1 MKAWLKYTLGFIVIV
16 VIAGAG
22 FAWWV
27 YHKPHRNINNEVAVK
42 VPVNTLLDAF
52 KQNEK
57 TASSQYN
64 DKVLELSGIV
74 KEASKNE
81 AGNWVINIEN
91 DLHTGSITVAFS
103 ALQDAVQPFDSIVYK
118 GICAGYF
125 PEDNNVVINE
135 AVLLFKGKTDTTK
148 RVTANVEPVQKD
160 TIVSFS
166 TKKGSIKFVS
176 PTDADVSAINNEVSS
191 KINGSGEIRF
201 SLLFKGFQFKYA
213 EMQTHFNEEYVESE
227 KYPRASFT
235 GTIQNVK
242 NIDLNKEGKYSA
254 KIVGNLTMH
263 GVTKP
268 VQTTATLN
276 IRKGTIAAAA
286 TMSINMSDFKID
298 ASAVTEKV
306 DLEIN
311 CNYTQL

>member
-1 MKAWLKYTLGFIVIV
+1 MKAWLKFTLGFIVIV

-27 YHKPHRNINNEVAVK
+27 YHKPHRDINNEIAVK
-42 VPVNTLLDAF
+42 VEATALLDAF

-57 TASSQYN
+57 TASAKYN

-81 AGNWVINIEN
+81 AGNWVVNIEN
-91 DLHTGSITVAFS
+91 TTQTGSITVAFS
-103 ALQDAVQPFDSIVYK
+103 PLQDAIQPFDSIAYK

-125 PEDNNVVINE
+125 PEDNSVVINE
-135 AVLLFKGKTDTTK
+135 AVLLFKSKTDTTK
-148 RVTANVEPVQKD
+148 KITVSVEPVQKD
-160 TIVSFS
+160 SILNFS
-166 TKKGSIKFVS
+166 TKKGSVKFVS
-176 PTDADVSAINNEVSS
+176 PTDPDVSAINNEVSS
-191 KINGSGEIRF
+191 KINEAGEIRF

-235 GTIQNVK
+235 GTIQNIK
-242 NIDLNKEGKYSA
+242 SIDLTKDGKYTA
-254 KIVGNLTMH
+254 KVVGTLTMH

-268 VQTTATLN
+268 VQTSATLN
-276 IRKGTIAAAA
+276 ISKGKITAAA
-286 TMSINMSDFKID
+286 TIGIILSDFNID

>member
-1 MKAWLKYTLGFIVIV
+1 MKAWLKFTLGFIVIV

-27 YHKPHRNINNEVAVK
+27 YHKPHRDINNEIAVK
-42 VPVNTLLDAF
+42 VEANALLDAF

-57 TASSQYN
+57 TASAKYN

-81 AGNWVINIEN
+81 AGNWVVNIEN
-91 DLHTGSITVAFS
+91 TTQTGSITVAFS
-103 ALQDAVQPFDSIVYK
+103 ALQDAIQPFDSISYK

-125 PEDNNVVINE
+125 PEDNSVVVNE
-135 AVLLFKGKTDTTK
+135 AVLLFKSKTDTTK
-148 RVTANVEPVQKD
+148 KITASVEPVQKD
-160 TIVSFS
+160 SILNFS
-166 TKKGSIKFVS
+166 TKKGSVKFVS
-176 PTDADVSAINNEVSS
+176 PTDPDVSAINNEVSS
-191 KINGSGEIRF
+191 KINGAGEIRF

-235 GTIQNVK
+235 GTIQNIK
-242 NIDLNKEGKYSA
+242 SIDLTKDGKYTA
-254 KIVGNLTMH
+254 KVVGTLTMH

-268 VQTTATLN
+268 VQTYATLN
-276 IRKGTIAAAA
+276 ISKGKITGAA
-286 TMSINMSDFKID
+286 TIGIILSDFNID

-311 CNYTQL
+311 CNYSQL

>member
-1 MKAWLKYTLGFIVIV
+1 MKAWIKFTLGFIVIV

-27 YHKPHRNINNEVAVK
+27 YHKPHRNINNEIAVK
-42 VPVNTLLDAF
+42 SETNALLDAF

-57 TASSQYN
+57 TASSQYT

-81 AGNWVINIEN
+81 AGNWVVTIEN
-91 DLHTGSITVAFS
+91 EAQTGSITVAFS
-103 ALQDAVQPFDSIVYK
+103 TLQDQLQPFDSIAYK

-125 PEDNNVVINE
+125 PEDNNIVINE
-135 AVLLFKGKTDTTK
+135 AALLFKGKTYTTK
-148 RVTANVEPVQKD
+148 KVSANVEPVQKD
-160 TIVSFS
+160 TIISFS

-176 PTDADVSAINNEVSS
+176 PSDPDVSAINNEVSS
-191 KINGSGEIRF
+191 KINAAGEIRF

-213 EMQTHFNEEYVESE
+213 EMQTHFNEEYIESE

-235 GTIQNVK
+235 GTIQNIK
-242 NIDLNKEGKYSA
+242 SIDLTKDGKYTA
-254 KIVGNLTMH
+254 KVVGTLTMH

-268 VQTTATLN
+268 VQTSATLN
-276 IRKGTIAAAA
+276 ISKGKIAAAA
-286 TMSINMSDFKID
+286 TISIIMSDFKID

>member
-1 MKAWLKYTLGFIVIV
+1 MKAWLKFTLGFIVIV

-27 YHKPHRNINNEVAVK
+27 YHKPHRDINNEIAVK
-42 VPVNTLLDAF
+42 VEATALLDAF

-57 TASSQYN
+57 TASAKYN

-81 AGNWVINIEN
+81 AGNWVVNIEN
-91 DLHTGSITVAFS
+91 TTQTGSITVAFS
-103 ALQDAVQPFDSIVYK
+103 PLQDAIQPFDSIAYK

-125 PEDNNVVINE
+125 PEDNSVVINE
-135 AVLLFKGKTDTTK
+135 AVLLFKSKTDTTK
-148 RVTANVEPVQKD
+148 KITVSVEPVQND
-160 TIVSFS
+160 SILNFS
-166 TKKGSIKFVS
+166 TKKGSVKFVS
-176 PTDADVSAINNEVSS
+176 PTDPDVSAINNEVSS
-191 KINGSGEIRF
+191 KINEAGEIRF

-235 GTIQNVK
+235 GTIQNIK
-242 NIDLNKEGKYSA
+242 SIDLTKDGKYTA
-254 KIVGNLTMH
+254 KVVGTLTMH

-268 VQTTATLN
+268 VQTSATLN
-276 IRKGTIAAAA
+276 ISKGKITAAA
-286 TMSINMSDFKID
+286 TIGIILSDFNID

>member
-1 MKAWLKYTLGFIVIV
+1 MKAWIKYTIGFIVIV

-22 FAWWV
+22 FAWWI
-27 YHKPHRNINNEVAVK
+27 YHKPLRNINNEIAVK
-42 VPVNTLLDAF
+42 TETNALLDAF

-57 TASSQYN
+57 TASTQYT

-81 AGNWVINIEN
+81 AGNWVVNIEN
-91 DLHTGSITVAFS
+91 DAQTGSITVAFS
-103 ALQDAVQPFDSIVYK
+103 ALQNTVQPFDSISYK

-148 RVTANVEPVQKD
+148 RVTANIDPVQKD

-166 TKKGSIKFVS
+166 TKKGRIKFVS

-191 KINGSGEIRF
+191 KISATGDIRF

-235 GTIQNVK
+235 GTIQNIK
-242 NIDLNKEGKYSA
+242 SIDLSKEGKYTA
-254 KIVGNLTMH
+254 KVVGTLTMH

-268 VQTTATLN
+268 VQTSATLH
-276 IRKGTIAAAA
+276 ISKGKIAATA

>member
-1 MKAWLKYTLGFIVIV
+1 MKSWIKFTLRFIVIV

-27 YHKPHRNINNEVAVK
+27 YHKPHRNINHEIAVK
-42 VPVNTLLDAF
+42 VEANALLDAF

-57 TASSQYN
+57 TASTEYT
-64 DKVLELSGIV
+64 DKVLELSGTV

-81 AGNWVINIEN
+81 AGNWVVNIEN
-91 DLHTGSITVAFS
+91 DAHTGSITVAFS
-103 ALQDAVQPFDSIVYK
+103 ALQDSLQPFDSISYK

-125 PEDNNVVINE
+125 PEDNNIVIHE
-135 AVLLFKGKTDTTK
+135 ALLLFKGKTDTTK
-148 RVTANVEPVQKD
+148 RVAASIELVQKD
-160 TIVSFS
+160 TITSFS

-176 PTDADVSAINNEVSS
+176 PSDPDVSAINNEVSS
-191 KINGSGEIRF
+191 KITAAGDIRF

-213 EMQTHFNEEYVESE
+213 EMQTHFNEEYIESE

-235 GTIQNVK
+235 GTIQNIK
-242 NIDLNKEGKYSA
+242 TIDLTKDGKYTA
-254 KIVGNLTMH
+254 QVVGTLTMH

-268 VQTTATLN
+268 VQTSATLN
-276 IRKGTIAAAA
+276 ISKGKIAAAA
-286 TMSINMSDFKID
+286 TISIMMSDFKID

>member
-1 MKAWLKYTLGFIVIV
+1 MKAWIKFTLGFIVIV

-27 YHKPHRNINNEVAVK
+27 YNKPHRNINNEIAVK
-42 VPVNTLLDAF
+42 SETNALLDAF

-57 TASSQYN
+57 TASSQYT

-74 KEASKNE
+74 KDASKNE
-81 AGNWVINIEN
+81 AGNWVVNIEN
-91 DLHTGSITVAFS
+91 DTHTGSITVAFS
-103 ALQDAVQPFDSIVYK
+103 ALQDQLQPFDSIAYK

-125 PEDNNVVINE
+125 PEDNNIVINE
-135 AVLLFKGKTDTTK
+135 ALLLFKGKTDTTK
-148 RVTANVEPVQKD
+148 RVAASIEPVQKD
-160 TIVSFS
+160 TIIGFS

-191 KINGSGEIRF
+191 KINAAGEIRF

-213 EMQTHFNEEYVESE
+213 EMQTHFNEEYIESE

-235 GTIQNVK
+235 GTIQNIK
-242 NIDLNKEGKYSA
+242 SIDLTKDGKYTA
-254 KIVGNLTMH
+254 KVVGTLTMH

-268 VQTTATLN
+268 VQTAATLN
-276 IRKGTIAAAA
+276 ISKGKIAAAA
-286 TMSINMSDFKID
+286 TISIIMSDFKID

>member
-1 MKAWLKYTLGFIVIV
+1 MKAWLKYILGFIVIV

-27 YHKPHRNINNEVAVK
+27 YHKPHRNINNEIAVK
-42 VPVNTLLDAF
+42 SETNALLDAF

-57 TASSQYN
+57 TASTQYT

-74 KEASKNE
+74 KDASKND

-91 DLHTGSITVAFS
+91 DAQTGSITVAFS
-103 ALQDAVQPFDSIVYK
+103 ALQDALQPFDSIAYK

-191 KINGSGEIRF
+191 KISATGDIRF

-235 GTIQNVK
+235 GTIQNIK
-242 NIDLNKEGKYSA
+242 SIDFSKEGKYTA
-254 KIVGNLTMH
+254 KVVGTLTMH

-268 VQTTATLN
+268 VQTSAILT
-276 IRKGTIAAAA
+276 IGKGKIAATA

>member
-1 MKAWLKYTLGFIVIV
+1 MKAWLKFTLGFIVIV

-27 YHKPHRNINNEVAVK
+27 YHKPHRDINNEIAVK
-42 VPVNTLLDAF
+42 VEATALLDAF

-57 TASSQYN
+57 TASAKYN

-81 AGNWVINIEN
+81 AGNWVVNIEN
-91 DLHTGSITVAFS
+91 TTQTGSITVAFS
-103 ALQDAVQPFDSIVYK
+103 PLQDAIQPFDSIAYK

-125 PEDNNVVINE
+125 PEDNSVVINE
-135 AVLLFKGKTDTTK
+135 AVLLFKSKTDTTK
-148 RVTANVEPVQKD
+148 KITVSVEPVQKD
-160 TIVSFS
+160 SILNFS
-166 TKKGSIKFVS
+166 TKKGSVKFVS
-176 PTDADVSAINNEVSS
+176 PTDPDVSAINNEVSS
-191 KINGSGEIRF
+191 KINGAGEIRF

-235 GTIQNVK
+235 GTIQNIK
-242 NIDLNKEGKYSA
+242 SIDLTKDGKYTA
-254 KIVGNLTMH
+254 KVVGTLTMH

-268 VQTTATLN
+268 VQTSATLN
-276 IRKGTIAAAA
+276 ISKGKITAAA
-286 TMSINMSDFKID
+286 TIGIILSDFNID

>member
-1 MKAWLKYTLGFIVIV
+1 MKAWIKFTLGLIVIV

-27 YHKPHRNINNEVAVK
+27 YHKPHRNINDEIAVK
-42 VPVNTLLDAF
+42 VATNALIEAF

-57 TASSQYN
+57 TASAQYN

-74 KEASKNE
+74 KDASKND

-91 DLHTGSITVAFS
+91 DAQTGSITVAFS
-103 ALQDAVQPFDSIVYK
+103 ALQNTVQPFDSISYK

-148 RVTANVEPVQKD
+148 RVTANIDPVQKD

-166 TKKGSIKFVS
+166 TKKGRIKFVS
-176 PTDADVSAINNEVSS
+176 PTDPDVSAINNEVSS
-191 KINGSGEIRF
+191 KISATGDIRF

-213 EMQTHFNEEYVESE
+213 EMQTHFNEEYIESE

-235 GTIQNVK
+235 GTIQNIK
-242 NIDLNKEGKYSA
+242 SIDLTKEGKYTA
-254 KIVGNLTMH
+254 KVVGTLTMH

-268 VQTTATLN
+268 VQTAATLN
-276 IRKGTIAAAA
+276 ISKGKIAATA
-286 TMSINMSDFKID
+286 TISISMSDFNID
-298 ASAVTEKV
+298 ASAVTDKV

>member
-1 MKAWLKYTLGFIVIV
+1 MKAWIKFTLGFIVIV

-27 YHKPHRNINNEVAVK
+27 YHKPHRNINNEIAVK
-42 VPVNTLLDAF
+42 SETNALLDAF

-57 TASSQYN
+57 TASSQYT

-74 KEASKNE
+74 KDASKNE
-81 AGNWVINIEN
+81 AGNWVVNIEN
-91 DLHTGSITVAFS
+91 DTHTGSITVAFS
-103 ALQDAVQPFDSIVYK
+103 ALQDQLQPFDSIAYK

-125 PEDNNVVINE
+125 PEDNNIVINE
-135 AVLLFKGKTDTTK
+135 ALLLFKGKTDTTK
-148 RVTANVEPVQKD
+148 RVAASIEPVQKD
-160 TIVSFS
+160 TIIGFS

-191 KINGSGEIRF
+191 KINAAGEIRF

-213 EMQTHFNEEYVESE
+213 EMQTHFNEEYIESE

-235 GTIQNVK
+235 GTIQNIK
-242 NIDLNKEGKYSA
+242 SIDLTKDGKYTA
-254 KIVGNLTMH
+254 KVVGTLTMH

-268 VQTTATLN
+268 VQTSATLN
-276 IRKGTIAAAA
+276 ISKGKIAAAA
-286 TMSINMSDFKID
+286 TISIIMSDFKID

>member
-1 MKAWLKYTLGFIVIV
+1 MKAWIKFTLGLIVIV

-27 YHKPHRNINNEVAVK
+27 YHKPHRNINDEIAVK
-42 VPVNTLLDAF
+42 VATNALIEAF

-57 TASSQYN
+57 TASAQYN

-74 KEASKNE
+74 KDASKND

-91 DLHTGSITVAFS
+91 DAQTGSITVAFS
-103 ALQDAVQPFDSIVYK
+103 ALQNTVQPFDSISYK

-148 RVTANVEPVQKD
+148 RVTANIDPVQKD

-166 TKKGSIKFVS
+166 TKKGRIKFVS
-176 PTDADVSAINNEVSS
+176 PTDPDVSAINNEVSS
-191 KINGSGEIRF
+191 KISATGDIRF

-213 EMQTHFNEEYVESE
+213 EMQTHFNEEYIESE

-235 GTIQNVK
+235 GTIQNIK
-242 NIDLNKEGKYSA
+242 SID
-254 KIVGNLTMH
+254 
-263 GVTKP
+263 
-268 VQTTATLN
+268 
-276 IRKGTIAAAA
+276 
-286 TMSINMSDFKID
+286 NMSDFKID

>member
-1 MKAWLKYTLGFIVIV
+1 MKAWIKYTIGFIVIV

-22 FAWWV
+22 FAWWI
-27 YHKPHRNINNEVAVK
+27 YHKPQRNINNEIAVK
-42 VPVNTLLDAF
+42 TETNALLDAF

-57 TASSQYN
+57 TASTQYT

-81 AGNWVINIEN
+81 AGKWVVNIEN
-91 DLHTGSITVAFS
+91 ATHTGSITVAFS
-103 ALQDAVQPFDSIVYK
+103 ALQDQVQPFDSITYK

-125 PEDNNVVINE
+125 PEDNNIVINE
-135 AVLLFKGKTDTTK
+135 AVLLFKGKMDTTK
-148 RVTANVEPVQKD
+148 KVSANVEPVQKD
-160 TIVSFS
+160 TILNFS
-166 TKKGSIKFVS
+166 TKKGAIKFVS
-176 PTDADVSAINNEVSS
+176 PTDADVNAVNNEVSS
-191 KINGSGEIRF
+191 KISATGDIRF

-227 KYPRASFT
+227 KYPRASFA
-235 GTIQNVK
+235 GTIQNIK
-242 NIDLNKEGKYSA
+242 SIDFTKDGKYTA
-254 KIVGNLTMH
+254 KVVGTLTMH

-276 IRKGTIAAAA
+276 ISKGKIAATA

>member
-1 MKAWLKYTLGFIVIV
+1 MKAWLKYILGFIVIV

-27 YHKPHRNINNEVAVK
+27 YHKPHRNINDEIAVK
-42 VPVNTLLDAF
+42 VATNALLDAF

-57 TASSQYN
+57 KASSQYN
-64 DKVLELSGIV
+64 DKVVELSGIV

-81 AGNWVINIEN
+81 AGNWVVNIEN
-91 DLHTGSITVAFS
+91 DMHTGSITVAFS
-103 ALQDAVQPFDSIVYK
+103 ALQDAVQPFDSIAYK

-125 PEDNNVVINE
+125 PEDNNIVINE

-148 RVTANVEPVQKD
+148 RVTANIDPFQKD

-166 TKKGSIKFVS
+166 TKKGRIKFVS
-176 PTDADVSAINNEVSS
+176 PTDADVSAVNNEVSS
-191 KINGSGEIRF
+191 KISATGDIRF

-213 EMQTHFNEEYVESE
+213 EMQTHFNEEYIDSE

-235 GTIQNVK
+235 GTIQNIK
-242 NIDLNKEGKYSA
+242 SIDLSKEGKYTA
-254 KIVGNLTMH
+254 KVVGTLTMH

-268 VQTTATLN
+268 VQTSATLH
-276 IRKGTIAAAA
+276 ISKGKIAATA

>member
-1 MKAWLKYTLGFIVIV
+1 MKAWLKFTLGFIVIV

-27 YHKPHRNINNEVAVK
+27 YHKPHRDINNEIAVK
-42 VPVNTLLDAF
+42 VEATALLDAF

-57 TASSQYN
+57 TASAKYN

-81 AGNWVINIEN
+81 AGNWVVNIEN
-91 DLHTGSITVAFS
+91 RTQTGSITVAFS
-103 ALQDAVQPFDSIVYK
+103 ALQDAIQPFDSIAYK

-125 PEDNNVVINE
+125 PEDNSVVINE
-135 AVLLFKGKTDTTK
+135 AVLLFKSKTDTTK
-148 RVTANVEPVQKD
+148 KITVSVEPVQKD
-160 TIVSFS
+160 SILNFS
-166 TKKGSIKFVS
+166 TKKGSVKFVS
-176 PTDADVSAINNEVSS
+176 PTDPDVSAINNEVSS
-191 KINGSGEIRF
+191 KINEAGEIRF

-235 GTIQNVK
+235 GTIQNIK
-242 NIDLNKEGKYSA
+242 SIDLTKDGKYTA
-254 KIVGNLTMH
+254 KVVGTLTMH

-268 VQTTATLN
+268 VQTSATLN
-276 IRKGTIAAAA
+276 ISKGKITAAA
-286 TMSINMSDFKID
+286 TIGIILSDFNID

>member
-1 MKAWLKYTLGFIVIV
+1 MKAWLKYILGFIVIV

-27 YHKPHRNINNEVAVK
+27 YHKPHRNINDEIAVK
-42 VPVNTLLDAF
+42 SETNALLDAF

-57 TASSQYN
+57 TASAQYN

-74 KEASKNE
+74 KDASKND

-91 DLHTGSITVAFS
+91 DAQTGSITVAFS
-103 ALQDAVQPFDSIVYK
+103 ALQDSLQPFDSISYK

-125 PEDNNVVINE
+125 PEDNNIVINE
-135 AVLLFKGKTDTTK
+135 AVLLFKGKIDTTK

-160 TIVSFS
+160 TIISFS

-191 KINGSGEIRF
+191 KISATGDIRF

-213 EMQTHFNEEYVESE
+213 EMQKHFNEEYVESE
-227 KYPRASFT
+227 KYPRASFS
-235 GTIQNVK
+235 GTIQNIK
-242 NIDLNKEGKYSA
+242 SIDFSKEGKYTA
-254 KIVGNLTMH
+254 KVVGTLTMH

-268 VQTTATLN
+268 VQTSAILT
-276 IRKGTIAAAA
+276 IGKGKIAATA

>member
-22 FAWWV
+22 FAWWI
-27 YHKPHRNINNEVAVK
+27 YHKPQRNINNEIAVK
-42 VPVNTLLDAF
+42 TETNALLDAF

-57 TASSQYN
+57 TASTQYT

-81 AGNWVINIEN
+81 AGKWVVNIEN
-91 DLHTGSITVAFS
+91 ATHTGSITVAFS
-103 ALQDAVQPFDSIVYK
+103 ALQDQVQPFDSITYK

-125 PEDNNVVINE
+125 PEENNIVINE
-135 AVLLFKGKTDTTK
+135 AVLLFKGKMDTTK
-148 RVTANVEPVQKD
+148 KVSANVEPVQKD
-160 TIVSFS
+160 TIISFS
-166 TKKGSIKFVS
+166 TKKGAIKFVS
-176 PTDADVSAINNEVSS
+176 PTDADVNAVNNEVSS
-191 KINGSGEIRF
+191 KISATGDIRF

-235 GTIQNVK
+235 GTIQNIK
-242 NIDLNKEGKYSA
+242 SIDFTKDGKYTA
-254 KIVGNLTMH
+254 KVVGTLTMH

-276 IRKGTIAAAA
+276 ISKGKIAATA

>member
-1 MKAWLKYTLGFIVIV
+1 MKAWLKYILGFIVIV

-27 YHKPHRNINNEVAVK
+27 YHKPHRNINDEIAVK
-42 VPVNTLLDAF
+42 TETHALLDAF

-57 TASSQYN
+57 TASTQYT

-74 KEASKNE
+74 KEASINE
-81 AGNWVINIEN
+81 AGNWVVNIEN
-91 DLHTGSITVAFS
+91 EAQTGSITVAFS
-103 ALQDAVQPFDSIVYK
+103 ALQDKLQPFDSIAYK

-135 AVLLFKGKTDTTK
+135 AVLLFKGKTDTIK
-148 RVTANVEPVQKD
+148 RITANVELVQKD
-160 TIVSFS
+160 TIISFS

-191 KINGSGEIRF
+191 KISATGDIRF

-235 GTIQNVK
+235 GTIQNIK
-242 NIDLNKEGKYSA
+242 SIDLSKEGKYTA
-254 KIVGNLTMH
+254 KVVGTLTMH

-268 VQTTATLN
+268 VQTSATL
-276 IRKGTIAAAA
+276 IISKGKIAATA

>member
-1 MKAWLKYTLGFIVIV
+1 
-16 VIAGAG
+16 
-22 FAWWV
+22 
-27 YHKPHRNINNEVAVK
+27 VK
-42 VPVNTLLDAF
+42 VSVNTLLDAF

-57 TASSQYN
+57 KGSSQYN

-103 ALQDAVQPFDSIVYK
+103 ALQDALQPFDSIAYK

-235 GTIQNVK
+235 GTIQNIK
-242 NIDLNKEGKYSA
+242 SIDLTKEGKYSA

-286 TMSINMSDFKID
+286 TMSITMSDFKID

>member
-1 MKAWLKYTLGFIVIV
+1 MKAWLKYILGFIVIV

-27 YHKPHRNINNEVAVK
+27 YHKPHRNINDEIAVQSET
-42 VPVNTLLDAF
+42 NALLDAF

-57 TASSQYN
+57 TASTSYT

-74 KEASKNE
+74 QEASKNE

-91 DLHTGSITVAFS
+91 DAQTGSITVAFS
-103 ALQDAVQPFDSIVYK
+103 ALQNTVQPFDSIAYK

-191 KINGSGEIRF
+191 KISATGDIRF

-235 GTIQNVK
+235 GTIQNIK
-242 NIDLNKEGKYSA
+242 SIDFNKEGKYTA
-254 KIVGNLTMH
+254 KVVGTLTMH

-268 VQTTATLN
+268 VQTSAILT
-276 IRKGTIAAAA
+276 IGKGKIAATA

>member
-1 MKAWLKYTLGFIVIV
+1 MKAWIKFTLGFIVIV

-27 YHKPHRNINNEVAVK
+27 YHKPHRNINNEIAVK
-42 VPVNTLLDAF
+42 SETNALLDAF

-57 TASSQYN
+57 TASSQYT

-81 AGNWVINIEN
+81 AGNWVVTIEN
-91 DLHTGSITVAFS
+91 EAQTGSITVAFS
-103 ALQDAVQPFDSIVYK
+103 TLQDQLQPFDSIAYK

-125 PEDNNVVINE
+125 PEDNNIVINE
-135 AVLLFKGKTDTTK
+135 AALLFKGKTDTTK
-148 RVTANVEPVQKD
+148 KVSANVEPVQKD
-160 TIVSFS
+160 TIISFS

-176 PTDADVSAINNEVSS
+176 PSDPDVSAINNEVSS
-191 KINGSGEIRF
+191 KINAAGEIRF

-213 EMQTHFNEEYVESE
+213 EMQTHFNEEYIESE

-235 GTIQNVK
+235 GTIQNIK
-242 NIDLNKEGKYSA
+242 SIDLTKDGKYTA
-254 KIVGNLTMH
+254 KVVGTLTMH

-268 VQTTATLN
+268 VQTSATLN
-276 IRKGTIAAAA
+276 ISKGKIAAAA
-286 TMSINMSDFKID
+286 TISIIMSDFKID

>member
-1 MKAWLKYTLGFIVIV
+1 MKAWLKFTLGFIVIV

-27 YHKPHRNINNEVAVK
+27 YHKPHRDINNEIAVK
-42 VPVNTLLDAF
+42 VEANALLDAF

-57 TASSQYN
+57 TASAKYN

-81 AGNWVINIEN
+81 AGNWVVNIEN
-91 DLHTGSITVAFS
+91 TTQTGSITVAFS
-103 ALQDAVQPFDSIVYK
+103 ALQDAIQPFDSISYK

-125 PEDNNVVINE
+125 PEDNSVVVNE
-135 AVLLFKGKTDTTK
+135 AVLLFKSKTDTTK
-148 RVTANVEPVQKD
+148 KITASVEPVQKD
-160 TIVSFS
+160 SILNFS
-166 TKKGSIKFVS
+166 TKKGSVKFVS
-176 PTDADVSAINNEVSS
+176 PTDPDVSAINNEVSS
-191 KINGSGEIRF
+191 KINGAGEIRF

-235 GTIQNVK
+235 GTIQNIK
-242 NIDLNKEGKYSA
+242 SIDLTKDGKYTA
-254 KIVGNLTMH
+254 KVVGTLTMH

-268 VQTTATLN
+268 VQTSATLN
-276 IRKGTIAAAA
+276 ISKGKITAAA
-286 TMSINMSDFKID
+286 TIGIILSDFNID

-311 CNYTQL
+311 CNYSQL

>member
-1 MKAWLKYTLGFIVIV
+1 MKSWIKFTLRFIVIV

-27 YHKPHRNINNEVAVK
+27 YHKPHRNINHEIAVK
-42 VPVNTLLDAF
+42 VEANALLDAF

-57 TASSQYN
+57 TASTEYT
-64 DKVLELSGIV
+64 DKVLELSGTV

-81 AGNWVINIEN
+81 AGNWVVNIEN
-91 DLHTGSITVAFS
+91 DAHTGSITVAFS
-103 ALQDAVQPFDSIVYK
+103 ALQDSLQPFDSISYK

-125 PEDNNVVINE
+125 PEDNNIVIHE
-135 AVLLFKGKTDTTK
+135 ALLLFKGKTDTTK
-148 RVTANVEPVQKD
+148 RVAASIELVQKD
-160 TIVSFS
+160 TITSFS

-176 PTDADVSAINNEVSS
+176 PSDPDVSAINNEVSS
-191 KINGSGEIRF
+191 KITAAGDIRF

-213 EMQTHFNEEYVESE
+213 EMQTHFNEEYIESE

-235 GTIQNVK
+235 GTIQNIK
-242 NIDLNKEGKYSA
+242 SIDLSKDGMYSA
-254 KIVGNLTMH
+254 KIVGTLTMH

-276 IRKGTIAAAA
+276 ISKGKIAAAA
-286 TMSINMSDFKID
+286 TISIMMSDFKID

>member
-1 MKAWLKYTLGFIVIV
+1 MKAWLKYILGFIVIV

-27 YHKPHRNINNEVAVK
+27 YHKPHRNINDEIAVK
-42 VPVNTLLDAF
+42 SETNALLDAF

-57 TASSQYN
+57 TASAQYN

-74 KEASKNE
+74 KDASKNDT
-81 AGNWVINIEN
+81 GNWVINIEN
-91 DLHTGSITVAFS
+91 DAQTGSITVVFS
-103 ALQDAVQPFDSIVYK
+103 ALQDALQPFDSIAYK

-191 KINGSGEIRF
+191 KISATGDIRF

-235 GTIQNVK
+235 GTIQNIK
-242 NIDLNKEGKYSA
+242 SIDFSKEGKYTA
-254 KIVGNLTMH
+254 KVVGTLTMH

-268 VQTTATLN
+268 VQTSAILT
-276 IRKGTIAAAA
+276 IGKGKIAATA

>member
-42 VPVNTLLDAF
+42 VSVNTLLDAF
-52 KQNEK
+52 KQTEK
-57 TASSQYN
+57 KGSSQYN

-103 ALQDAVQPFDSIVYK
+103 ALQDALQPFDSIAYK

-235 GTIQNVK
+235 GTIQNIK
-242 NIDLNKEGKYSA
+242 SIDLTKEGKYTA
-254 KIVGNLTMH
+254 KVVGNLTMH

>member
-1 MKAWLKYTLGFIVIV
+1 MKAWLKYILGFIVIV
-16 VIAGAG
+16 VVAGAG

-57 TASSQYN
+57 KASSQYN

-81 AGNWVINIEN
+81 AGNWVVNIEN
-91 DLHTGSITVAFS
+91 DMHTGSITVAFS
-103 ALQDAVQPFDSIVYK
+103 ALQDAVQPFDSIAYK

-125 PEDNNVVINE
+125 PEDNNIVINE

-148 RVTANVEPVQKD
+148 RVTANIDPVQKD

-166 TKKGSIKFVS
+166 TKKGRIKFVS
-176 PTDADVSAINNEVSS
+176 PTDADVSAVNNEVSS
-191 KINGSGEIRF
+191 KISATGDIRF

-213 EMQTHFNEEYVESE
+213 EMQTHFNEEYIESE

-235 GTIQNVK
+235 GTIQNIK
-242 NIDLNKEGKYSA
+242 SIDLTKEGKYTA
-254 KIVGNLTMH
+254 KVVGTLTMH

-268 VQTTATLN
+268 VQTSATLH
-276 IRKGTIAAAA
+276 ISKGKIAATA